1 MFELKI
7 NFDEVVRY
15 LGMKTDKVDETT
27 LQDIKKSVDLLT
39 VQADYKVEYKIF
51 DIEKKAEGVAVVGTN
66 LVLTGKAIASL
77 LKDCDK
83 CILLAVTLGQN
94 VDAVLRKLQITRLSQ
109 AVIADFCASSMVEDL
124 CNQFND
130 EIKTSFSEKSLFLT
144 DRFSAGYGDF
154 PLEIQKNFCEVLN
167 TQKTMG
173 LAVTS
178 SGLMIPRKS
187 ITGIIGIAK
196 TPQKMKISGCKYCD
210 FYKDCEYR
218 KGGKVCD

>member
-15 LGMKTDKVDETT
+15 LGMKADNVDDTT
-27 LQDIKKSVDLLT
+27 AQDISKAVKLLID
-39 VQADYKVEYKIF
+39 QADYKVEYKIF
-51 DIEKKAEGVAVVGTN
+51 SIEKKTDGVAVIGTN
-66 LVLTGKAIASL
+66 LMLTGKAIASL

-94 VDAVLRKLQITRLSQ
+94 VDALLRKLQITRLSQ

-130 EIKTSFSEKSLFLT
+130 ELKSSHNDQCLFLT
-144 DRFSAGYGDF
+144 DRFSAGYGDL
-154 PLEIQKNFCEVLN
+154 PLTIQKDFCEVLS

-187 ITGIIGIAK
+187 ITAIIGIAK

>member
-15 LGMKTDKVDETT
+15 LGMKADNVDDTT
-27 LQDIKKSVDLLT
+27 AQDISKVVKLLID
-39 VQADYKVEYKIF
+39 QADYKVEYKIF
-51 DIEKKAEGVAVVGTN
+51 SIEKKTDGAAVIGTN

-94 VDAVLRKLQITRLSQ
+94 VDALLRKLQITRLSQ

-130 EIKTSFSEKSLFLT
+130 ELKASYNDQGLFLT
-144 DRFSAGYGDF
+144 DRFSAGYGDL
-154 PLEIQKNFCEVLN
+154 PLTIQKDFCEVLS

-187 ITGIIGIAK
+187 ITAIIGIAK